1 MFLVFPL
8 ISFIFCIIYNNSNLD
23 TKDIIGFGKEVIK
36 LQSDSIK
43 NLVDLID
50 ENFENAIKLILDSKG
65 RVVVTGIGKSAIIA
79 NKIVATLNSTG
90 TPAIFM
96 HAADAIHGD
105 LGIIKKDDVIICISK
120 SGNTPEIKDLVPFLN
135 MNNNPLISI
144 TGDVN
149 SFLAKNSAVV
159 LSSYVDIEVCPNN
172 LAPTNSTTAQLVIG
186 DALAVTLVKIKGF
199 TSNDFAR
206 FHPGGSLGKKLFLK
220 VKDIVDTD
228 LKPMVTE
235 NDNIKDVI
243 IEISNKMLGI
253 TPVLSK
259 NSIVGVITDGDL
271 RRTLLNNQEISN
283 LVASDI
289 MSINPQIIDFQ
300 IKAVDALKIMKNNKI
315 SQLIV
320 TKDNKYYG
328 VLHIQNIIREGIS

>member
-1 MFLVFPL
+1 MD
-8 ISFIFCIIYNNSNLD
+8 I
-23 TKDIIGFGKEVIK
+23 KDIIGFGKEVIK

-43 NLVDLID
+43 NLVDLIN

-199 TSNDFAR
+199 TSNDFAK

-271 RRTLLNNQEISN
+271 RRTLLNNQEISD

-289 MSINPQIIDFQ
+289 MSINPQIIDYE

-328 VLHIQNIIREGIS
+328 VLHIQNIIKEGIS

>member
-1 MFLVFPL
+1 MF
-8 ISFIFCIIYNNSNLD
+8 FCIIYNNSNLD

-199 TSNDFAR
+199 TSNDFAK

-220 VKDIVDTD
+220 VKDNVDTD

-283 LVASDI
+283 LVAGDI
-289 MSINPQIIDFQ
+289 MSINPQIIDFE

-320 TKDNKYYG
+320 TKENKYYG
-328 VLHIQNIIREGIS
+328 VLHIQNIIKEGIS

>member
-1 MFLVFPL
+1 MF
-8 ISFIFCIIYNNSNLD
+8 FCIIYNNSNLD
-23 TKDIIGFGKEVIK
+23 TKDIIGFGKEVVK

-159 LSSYVDIEVCPNN
+159 LSSYVDVEVCPNN

-199 TSNDFAR
+199 TSNDFAK

-235 NDNIKDVI
+235 NDNLKDVI

-283 LVASDI
+283 LVAGDI
-289 MSINPQIIDFQ
+289 MSINPQIIDFE

-320 TKDNKYYG
+320 TKENKYYG
-328 VLHIQNIIREGIS
+328 VLHIQNIIKEGIS

>member
-1 MFLVFPL
+1 M
-8 ISFIFCIIYNNSNLD
+8 D
-23 TKDIIGFGKEVIK
+23 TEDIIGFGKEVIK

-199 TSNDFAR
+199 TSNDFAK

-289 MSINPQIIDFQ
+289 MSINPQIIDFE
-300 IKAVDALKIMKNNKI
+300 IKAADALKIMKNNKI

-320 TKDNKYYG
+320 TKDKKYYG
-328 VLHIQNIIREGIS
+328 VLHIQNIIKEGIS

>member
-1 MFLVFPL
+1 MER
-8 ISFIFCIIYNNSNLD
+8 
-23 TKDIIGFGKEVIK
+23 KDIIEFGKEVIK
-36 LQSDSIK
+36 LQSKSIR

-50 ENFENAIKLILDSKG
+50 ENFETAIKLILDSSG

-90 TPAIFM
+90 TPSIFM

-135 MNNNPLISI
+135 MNDNPLIAI
-144 TGDVN
+144 TGDID
-149 SFLAKNSAVV
+149 SYLAKNSSVV
-159 LSSYVDIEVCPNN
+159 LNSHVDVEVCPNN

-186 DALAVTLVKIKGF
+186 DAIAVTLVKIKGF
-199 TSNDFAR
+199 TSNDFAK

-220 VKDIVDTD
+220 VKDLVNTD
-228 LKPMVTE
+228 FKPMVGKD
-235 NDNIKDVI
+235 DNIKDVI
-243 IEISNKMLGI
+243 IEISQKMLGI

-259 NSIVGVITDGDL
+259 DSIVGVITDGDL
-271 RRTLLNNQEISN
+271 RRTLLENQEISS
-283 LVASDI
+283 LKAEDI
-289 MSINPQIIDFQ
+289 MSINPQVIDLEV
-300 IKAVDALKIMKNNKI
+300 KAADALETMKSNKI

-320 TKDNKYYG
+320 TKDSEYYG
-328 VLHIQNIIREGIS
+328 ILHIQNLIKEGIS

>member
-1 MFLVFPL
+1 M
-8 ISFIFCIIYNNSNLD
+8 YNNSNLD
-23 TKDIIGFGKEVIK
+23 TEDIIGFGKEVIK

-199 TSNDFAR
+199 TSNDFAK

-283 LVASDI
+283 LVAGDI
-289 MSINPQIIDFQ
+289 MSINPQIIDFEL
-300 IKAVDALKIMKNNKI
+300 KAVDALKIMKNNKI

-320 TKDNKYYG
+320 TKENKYYG
-328 VLHIQNIIREGIS
+328 VLHIQNIIKEGIS

>member
-1 MFLVFPL
+1 
-8 ISFIFCIIYNNSNLD
+8 LD
-23 TKDIIGFGKEVIK
+23 TKDIIEFGKEVIK
-36 LQSDSIK
+36 LQSESIK

-50 ENFENAIKLILDSKG
+50 KNFEAAIKLIIDSTG

-105 LGIIKKDDVIICISK
+105 LGLIKKDDVIICISK

-149 SFLAKNSAVV
+149 SFLAKNSAVI
-159 LSSYVDIEVCPNN
+159 LSSHVDIEVCPNN

-199 TSNDFAR
+199 TSNDFAK

-220 VKDIVDTD
+220 VKDIVDTN
-228 LKPMVTE
+228 LKPMVSKD
-235 NDNIKDVI
+235 DNIKDVI
-243 IEISNKMLGI
+243 IEISEKMLGI

-289 MSINPQIIDFQ
+289 MSINPQMIDFE
-300 IKAVDALKIMKNNKI
+300 IKAVDALKIMKKNKI

-320 TKDNKYYG
+320 TKDNEYFG
-328 VLHIQNIIREGIS
+328 VLHIQNIIKEGVS

>member
-1 MFLVFPL
+1 M
-8 ISFIFCIIYNNSNLD
+8 D
-23 TKDIIGFGKEVIK
+23 TKDIIGFGKEVVK

-79 NKIVATLNSTG
+79 NKIVATFNSTG

-159 LSSYVDIEVCPNN
+159 LSSYVDVEVCPNN

-199 TSNDFAR
+199 TSNDFAK

-271 RRTLLNNQEISN
+271 RRTLLNNQEISS

-320 TKDNKYYG
+320 TKENKYYG

>member
-1 MFLVFPL
+1 MF
-8 ISFIFCIIYNNSNLD
+8 FCIINNNSNLD

-50 ENFENAIKLILDSKG
+50 ENFENAIKLIHDSKG

-120 SGNTPEIKDLVPFLN
+120 SGNTPEIKDLVPFLK

-144 TGDVN
+144 TGDIN

-199 TSNDFAR
+199 TSNDFAK

-283 LVASDI
+283 LVAGDI
-289 MSINPQIIDFQ
+289 MSINPQIIDFE

-328 VLHIQNIIREGIS
+328 VLHIQNIIKEGIS

>member
-1 MFLVFPL
+1 MF
-8 ISFIFCIIYNNSNLD
+8 FCIIYNNSNLD
-23 TKDIIGFGKEVIK
+23 TEDIIGFGKEVIK

-199 TSNDFAR
+199 TSNDFAK

-220 VKDIVDTD
+220 VKDIVDID

-283 LVASDI
+283 LVAGDI
-289 MSINPQIIDFQ
+289 MSINPQIIDFE

-320 TKDNKYYG
+320 TKENKYYG
-328 VLHIQNIIREGIS
+328 VLHIQNIIKEGIS

>member
-1 MFLVFPL
+1 M
-8 ISFIFCIIYNNSNLD
+8 D

-199 TSNDFAR
+199 TSNDFAK

-271 RRTLLNNQEISN
+271 RRTLLNNQEISS
-283 LVASDI
+283 LVARDI
-289 MSINPQIIDFQ
+289 MSINPQIIDFE

-320 TKDNKYYG
+320 TKENKYYG
-328 VLHIQNIIREGIS
+328 VLHIQNIIKEGIS

>member
-1 MFLVFPL
+1 M
-8 ISFIFCIIYNNSNLD
+8 D
-23 TKDIIGFGKEVIK
+23 TKDIVGFGKEVIK

-199 TSNDFAR
+199 TSNDFAK

-283 LVASDI
+283 LVAGDI
-289 MSINPQIIDFQ
+289 MSINPQIIDFE
-300 IKAVDALKIMKNNKI
+300 IKAVDALKIMKKNKI

-320 TKDNKYYG
+320 TKENKYYG
-328 VLHIQNIIREGIS
+328 VLHIQNIIKEGIS

>member
-1 MFLVFPL
+1 M
-8 ISFIFCIIYNNSNLD
+8 D
-23 TKDIIGFGKEVIK
+23 TKDIIEFGKEVIK
-36 LQSDSIK
+36 LQSESIK

-50 ENFENAIKLILDSKG
+50 KNFEAAIKLIIDSTG

-105 LGIIKKDDVIICISK
+105 LGLIKKDDVIICISK

-149 SFLAKNSAVV
+149 SFLAKNSAVI
-159 LSSYVDIEVCPNN
+159 LSSHVDIEVCPNN

-199 TSNDFAR
+199 TSNDFAK

-220 VKDIVDTD
+220 VKDIVDTN
-228 LKPMVTE
+228 LKPMVSKD
-235 NDNIKDVI
+235 DNIKDVI
-243 IEISNKMLGI
+243 IEISEKMLGI

-259 NSIVGVITDGDL
+259 KSIVGVITDGDL

-289 MSINPQIIDFQ
+289 MSINPQMIDFE
-300 IKAVDALKIMKNNKI
+300 IKAVDALKIMKKNKI

-320 TKDNKYYG
+320 TKDNEYFG
-328 VLHIQNIIREGIS
+328 VLHIQNIIKEGVS

>member
-1 MFLVFPL
+1 M
-8 ISFIFCIIYNNSNLD
+8 D
-23 TKDIIGFGKEVIK
+23 TKDIVGFGKEVIK

-159 LSSYVDIEVCPNN
+159 LNSYVDIEVCPNN

-199 TSNDFAR
+199 TSNDFAK

-283 LVASDI
+283 LVAGDI
-289 MSINPQIIDFQ
+289 MSIKPQIIDFE

-320 TKDNKYYG
+320 TKENKYYG
-328 VLHIQNIIREGIS
+328 VLHIQNIIKEGIS